1 MALAKNTADGYKK
14 VEQTEINFSSKVKVI
29 FTFWCLLMHLEWL
42 QYGNMGYTLMLIYDS
57 RPYFWL

>member
-42 QYGNMGYTLMLIYDS
+42 QYGNMGYKVFQWRDTKYGK
-57 RPYFWL
+57 